1 MNMSESQKPPRL
13 AQWLLYRM
21 ISADIRHSAMGDFEE
36 MYSTLCR
43 AEGQWK
49 ALLWYQVQ
57 VIKSFP
63 SFIHDLFLWRIA
75 MLKNYVKIAVRN
87 FMKHRLY
94 SFINVFGL
102 AIGMAA
108 CLMIYLWVQDELSY
122 DRFHRNAEKIYRVER
137 LVNFR
142 DIHGQ
147 VPITSPAYGPGMV
160 GDYPEIKNFVRILR
174 NEASVK
180 DHRNVV
186 RKQDVILTDN
196 TVFDVFDFEL
206 EEGDQRDALIQPLS
220 VVLTRENALKY
231 LGTEDVVGKFLII
244 EWNEQFMDFRITG
257 ILKEVPH
264 NSHVRFD
271 MLLSISSLPED
282 RLNNWLMNFIYTY
295 ILVDEGVSVEELE
308 KKFPAMLTKHMA
320 SAAVAILGPEADINE
335 IFKIKLKSLLDIH
348 LHPSEQ
354 FEIEPQG
361 SLTSI
366 YIFSASA
373 VLILLIACI
382 NFMNLSTARA
392 NKRAREVGLRK
403 TIGAYRIQ
411 LWGQFLGESLLM
423 AISALVIA
431 VMVILI
437 FLPAFNAI
445 SGKSLSGFM
454 LYRSGNWLGLITI
467 TLITGLAA
475 GLYPAFYLTAFEPVV
490 VLKGSTVSG
499 TGKSVLRRITA
510 VVQFVISIALIIG
523 TLTIYSQMVYIQNRS
538 LGFDKE
544 NVVIVS
550 AESRE
555 VQQNVEA
562 FRTALKSDTRIA
574 SVASSSN
581 SPVSDSFSDTIFR
594 RDGTDD
600 VFNMIY
606 IYTDFDFTDTYRL
619 NVIHGRS
626 YSRDFGTDAEG
637 AVLLNQAAAE
647 EVGYDPKEAVGKKMF
662 MLSNIL
668 GGLEEY
674 RELTIV
680 GIVENFHFK
689 TLHMKIEPL
698 VLICPPQFN
707 NVIAVRIMPGDVRR
721 TVGFIQ
727 QKWEE
732 VFPDE
737 QFDYSFLDNRLNLMY
752 ESEGRMRDIFLIF
765 SILSI
770 FVACLGLFG
779 LAAFTAE
786 ERTKEIGIRKTLG
799 ASSSNIVLL
808 LTREFTKWVL
818 LANIVAWPVAYY
830 GMNRWLQNFA
840 YRIDIGIWIFLLS
853 AVIALVVALFTAG
866 LQSVKAALANP
877 VDSLKYE

>member
-1 MNMSESQKPPRL
+1 MQ
-13 AQWLLYRM
+13 
-21 ISADIRHSAMGDFEE
+21 AM
-36 MYSTLCR
+36 
-43 AEGQWK
+43 
-49 ALLWYQVQ
+49 
-57 VIKSFP
+57 KSLP
-63 SFIHDLFLWRIA
+63 SFIRDLILWRIA

-102 AIGMAA
+102 AIGLAA

-122 DRFHRNAEKIYRVER
+122 DRFHRNADRIYRVER

-160 GDYPEIKNFVRILR
+160 SDYPEITNFVRVLR
-174 NEASVK
+174 NELSVK

-186 RKQDVILTDN
+186 RKQDVIFTDN
-196 TVFDVFDFEL
+196 TVFEVFDFDL
-206 EEGDQRDALIQPLS
+206 EEGDTGNALIQPLS
-220 VVLTRENALKY
+220 VVLTRENARKY
-231 LGTEDVVGKFLII
+231 LGTEDVVGKSLII
-244 EWNEQFMDFRITG
+244 EWNEQFMDFRISG

-264 NSHVRFD
+264 NSHVRFG

-282 RLNNWLMNFIYTY
+282 MLNNWLSNFIYTY
-295 ILVDEGVSVEELE
+295 ILVDEGVAVEDLE
-308 KKFPAMLTKHMA
+308 KKFPDLLTKHMA
-320 SAAVAILGPEADINE
+320 AAAVAILGPEADIND

-348 LHPSEQ
+348 LHPSDQ

-403 TIGAYRIQ
+403 TIGAYRVQ

-423 AISALVIA
+423 AFSALVIA
-431 VMVILI
+431 VMLILV
-437 FLPAFNAI
+437 FLPVFNAI
-445 SGKSLSGFM
+445 SGKTLSGFM
-454 LYRSGNWLGLITI
+454 LYRSGNWLSLIAI

-475 GLYPAFYLTAFEPVV
+475 GLYPALYLTAFEPVV
-490 VLKGSTVSG
+490 VLKGSAVSG
-499 TGKSVLRRITA
+499 TGKSILRRITA

-523 TLTIYSQMVYIQNRS
+523 TLTIYSQMFYIRNRS

-544 NVVIVS
+544 NVAIVS
-550 AESRE
+550 AESRA

-562 FRTALKSDTRIA
+562 FRNALKADTRIV
-574 SVASSSN
+574 SVASSSH
-581 SPVSDSFSDTIFR
+581 SPVSDAFSDTIFR

-606 IYTDFDFTDTYRL
+606 IHTDFDFTDTYRL

-647 EVGYDPKEAVGKKMF
+647 EMGYDPEEAVGKKLY
-662 MLSNIL
+662 MLRNIL
-668 GGLEEY
+668 GDQEEY

-698 VLICPPQFN
+698 VLICPPEFN
-707 NVIAVRIMPGDVRR
+707 SIIAVRMMPGDVRR

-808 LTREFTKWVL
+808 LSREFIKWVL
-818 LANIVAWPVAYY
+818 LANIVAWPLAYY

-853 AVIALVVALFTAG
+853 AAITLVVALITAG